1 MKDKIFQ
8 KAKIKLTAFYVAVM
22 FCILVIFTGILM
34 STIESRLR
42 ASLDGKILITQ
53 EQEDPLR
60 NASDDIEAVIYTID
74 GLLLLVIA
82 FSSYFL
88 AGRTLKP
95 IKDTLDTQEKFSADA
110 SHDLRTPLAIIIT
123 ESEVLLQGK
132 EVGVSE
138 YKKVIES
145 NIEEAKKMNILVGD
159 LLVIARGE
167 GSILEKEKVDISV
180 LLSSIINKM
189 KQQIDNK
196 NLLLVQNIEKNILLS
211 INAKDIERII
221 KNILQNAINY
231 TKAGTIQVT
240 LKQKNTRVVLE
251 ITDTG
256 VGISK
261 KDLPFV
267 FDRFFKAEH
276 SRNDESGSG
285 LGLPIAK
292 TLLERHEGTID
303 ITSEIGVGTKATIVF
318 KLNI

>member
-1 MKDKIFQ
+1 MKDKIFHN
-8 KAKIKLTAFYVAVM
+8 AKVKLTAYYVAVM
-22 FCILVIFTGILM
+22 FCILVLFTSILM
-34 STIESRLR
+34 FTIESRLR
-42 ASLDGKILITQ
+42 TSLDGKILITQ
-53 EQEDPLR
+53 EQEDPIR
-60 NASDDIEAVIYTID
+60 SASDDIEAIIYIID
-74 GLLLLVIA
+74 GLLLFVIA
-82 FSSYFL
+82 FLSYFL
-88 AGRTLKP
+88 AGRTLRP
-95 IKDTLDTQEKFSADA
+95 IKDTLVAQSKFSADA

-123 ESEVLLQGK
+123 ESEVLLQSK
-132 EVGVSE
+132 EAGIHE

-145 NIEEAKKMNILVGD
+145 NIEEAKKMNILVSD

-167 GSILEKEKVDISV
+167 DSVLEKEKVDISV

-189 KQQIDNK
+189 KQQVDNK

-211 INAKDIERII
+211 INTKDIERII

-240 LKQKNTRVVLE
+240 LKQKNTKVVLE

>member
-1 MKDKIFQ
+1 MKDKIFHN
-8 KAKIKLTAFYVAVM
+8 AKVKLTAYYVAVM
-22 FCILVIFTGILM
+22 FCILALFTSILM
-34 STIESRLR
+34 FTIESRLR
-42 ASLDGKILITQ
+42 TSLDGKILIIQ
-53 EQEDPLR
+53 EQEDPIR
-60 NASDDIEAVIYTID
+60 SASDDIEVIIYTID
-74 GLLLLVIA
+74 GLLLFVIA
-82 FSSYFL
+82 FLSYFL
-88 AGRTLKP
+88 AGRTLRP
-95 IKDTLDTQEKFSADA
+95 IKDTLDAQSKFSADA

-123 ESEVLLQGK
+123 ESEVLLQSK
-132 EVGVSE
+132 EAGVHE

-145 NIEEAKKMNILVGD
+145 NIEEAKKMNILVSD

-167 GSILEKEKVDISV
+167 GSVLEKEKVDISV
-180 LLSSIINKM
+180 LLSTITNKM

-196 NLLLVQNIEKNILLS
+196 NLLLIQNIEKNILLS
-211 INAKDIERII
+211 INTKDIERII

-240 LKQKNTRVVLE
+240 LKQKNTKVVLE

-292 TLLERHEGTID
+292 TLLERHGGTID

>member
-74 GLLLLVIA
+74 GLLLLIIA

-145 NIEEAKKMNILVGD
+145 NIEEAKKMNILVSD
-159 LLVIARGE
+159 LLLIARGE
-167 GSILEKEKVDISV
+167 NSILEKEKVNVSV
-180 LLSSIINKM
+180 LLSTITHKM

-196 NLLLVQNIEKNILLS
+196 NLLLEQGIEKDILLK
-211 INAKDIERII
+211 INKKDVERIV

-231 TKAGTIQVT
+231 TNVGKVKVT
-240 LKQKNTRVVLE
+240 LRQENKKVTLE

-292 TLLERHEGTID
+292 TLLERNGGKID
-303 ITSEIGVGTKATIVF
+303 ITSEVEVGTKVTII
-318 KLNI
+318 LN

>member
-1 MKDKIFQ
+1 MKDKIFHN
-8 KAKIKLTAFYVAVM
+8 AKIKLTAYYVAVM
-22 FCILVIFTGILM
+22 FCILILFTSILM
-34 STIESRLR
+34 FTVESRLR
-42 ASLDGKILITQ
+42 TSLDGKILITQ
-53 EQEDPLR
+53 SEEDPVR

-74 GLLLLVIA
+74 GLLLFVIA

-95 IKDTLDTQEKFSADA
+95 IKDTLDAQAKFSADA

-132 EVGVSE
+132 DPGISE

-145 NIEEAKKMNILVGD
+145 NIEEAKKMNALVSD

-167 GSILEKEKVDISV
+167 NSILEKERVDISA
-180 LLSSIINKM
+180 LLSSIIPKM

-196 NLLLVQNIEKNILLS
+196 RLALVQNIEKNIFVS
-211 INAKDIERII
+211 INTKDIERII

-240 LKQKNTRVVLE
+240 LKQKDKKVVIE

-256 VGISK
+256 VGISE

-292 TLLERHEGTID
+292 TLLDRYGGTLD
-303 ITSEIGVGTKATIVF
+303 ITSELGLGTKATIVF
-318 KLNI
+318 KSNS